1 MDNGETSNIVY
12 TRRSRTKQNITT
24 QKTKKTSNQDPIKIR
39 VNTGAREESVVP
51 TSYKTIVMLQ
61 IQSRCVGHH

>member
-39 VNTGAREESVVP
+39 VNTGAREE
-51 TSYKTIVMLQ
+51 
-61 IQSRCVGHH
+61 